1 MATATFRDDMARVI
15 ERLNS
20 YAYSGLSPHPYI
32 QCQILLVQFMTDV
45 IAETQD
51 TEILENLDAWEEK
64 CEDALD
70 SLEYRKCRGY

>member
-1 MATATFRDDMARVI
+1 MATSTFRDDMARVI

-20 YAYSGLSPHPYI
+20 YAHSGLSPHPYI

-51 TEILENLDAWEEK
+51 TEILENLDAWE
-64 CEDALD
+64 
-70 SLEYRKCRGY
+70 

>member
-1 MATATFRDDMARVI
+1 MATTTFRRDMARVI
-15 ERLNS
+15 EHLN
-20 YAYSGLSPHPYI
+20 SGLSPHQYI

-45 IAETQD
+45 IAITQD